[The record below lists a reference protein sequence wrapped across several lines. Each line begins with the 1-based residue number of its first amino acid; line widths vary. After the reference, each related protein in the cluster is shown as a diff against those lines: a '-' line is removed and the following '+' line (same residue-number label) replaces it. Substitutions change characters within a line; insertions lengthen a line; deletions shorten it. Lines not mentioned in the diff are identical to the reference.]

1 MQVALA
7 ILIIVMGVVVHS
19 IYNKLFTVIHF
30 SFRSVFTEWFWC
42 IACLL
47 YTSLSE
53 PGPDDYGIA
62 GWFL

>member
-7 ILIIVMGVVVHS
+7 ILVIVMGEVVHS

-42 IACLL
+42 IAVGGIIVALVGSALGLL
-47 YTSLSE
+47 
-53 PGPDDYGIA
+53 
-62 GWFL
+62 

>member
-1 MQVALA
+1 MALA

-42 IACLL
+42 IAVGGIIVGLVGSALGLL
-47 YTSLSE
+47 
-53 PGPDDYGIA
+53 
-62 GWFL
+62 

>member
-19 IYNKLFTVIHF
+19 IYNKLFTVINF

-42 IACLL
+42 IAVGGIIVGLVGSALGLL
-47 YTSLSE
+47 
-53 PGPDDYGIA
+53 
-62 GWFL
+62 

>member
-7 ILIIVMGVVVHS
+7 ILVIVMGVVVHS

-42 IACLL
+42 I
-47 YTSLSE
+47 E
-53 PGPDDYGIA
+53 VGGI
-62 GWFL
+62 GIIIRKILKMR